1 MKITGCRK
9 KTMAKPT
16 YEELE
21 NKVRVL
27 ELRVG
32 HLHLLEKELRSLEAQ
47 FSLVE
52 KQLRQRQ
59 RMDSLGT
66 LAQGVAHDFN
76 NILSGIM
83 AYLNLLSLADDNFSP
98 SQKAY
103 VQNIVNSVKRGA
115 ATVKQFQNLSNRAVS
130 PKENIDIYTVAQE
143 VFLLLEKTTD
153 KLIEKRLD
161 IEKDRVFVCADI
173 NEIHQVFMNLATNAV
188 HAIEAKGLKK
198 GDRIRLS
205 VNAETRKS
213 ADLQYLPRGEYYEFL
228 FEDTGIGMPEAVLEK
243 AFDPLFTTKT
253 GPENTGQGLGLAMV
267 KDIITKRHEGH
278 IEVDSS
284 PGRGTVFHIF
294 LPKAD
299 DACGLEEPP
308 AVIQGGSETIL
319 IVDDDPSVRESLQRA
334 LEDFGYR
341 IIPAGDGEEGLARFK
356 ENAGTV
362 NLVLLDMIMPK
373 MPGRELL
380 KQMLKIDP
388 DVKVIISSGHDEGHF
403 EDPIIKSAKNYLKK
417 PFEITVL
424 EKAIRQVLDQK
435 GCSA

>member
-27 ELRVG
+27 ELRVD
-32 HLHLLEKELRSLEAQ
+32 HLHVLEKELRSLEAQ

-98 SQKAY
+98 SQKTY
-103 VQNIVNSVKRGA
+103 VRNIVNSVKRGA
-115 ATVKQFQNLSNRAVS
+115 ATVKQFQNLSNHVVS

-143 VFLLLEKTTD
+143 VFVLLEKTTD

-198 GDRIRLS
+198 GDFIRLS
-205 VNAETRKS
+205 VHAETRKS
-213 ADLQYLPRGEYYEFL
+213 SEREYYEIL
-228 FEDTGIGMPEAVLEK
+228 FEDTGIGMPEHVLEK

-284 PGRGTVFHIF
+284 PGRGTAFHIF

-308 AVIQGGSETIL
+308 AVIQGGTETIL
-319 IVDDDPSVRESLQRA
+319 IVDDDLSVRESLQRA

-341 IIPAGDGEEGLARFK
+341 ILLAGDGEEGLARFK
-356 ENAGTV
+356 ENARAV

-380 KQMLKIDP
+380 KRMLKIDP

-403 EDPIIKSAKNYLKK
+403 EDPILKSAKDYLKK
-417 PFEITVL
+417 PFEINAL

-435 GCSA
+435 GCPA

>member
-1 MKITGCRK
+1 MKITGYRK
-9 KTMAKPT
+9 ETMAKPT

-21 NKVRVL
+21 NKVRAL
-27 ELRVG
+27 EQRVG
-32 HLHLLEKELRSLEAQ
+32 QLHLLEKELRSFQAQ

-83 AYLNLLSLADDNFSP
+83 AYLNILSLTDDNFSP

-103 VQNIVNSVKRGA
+103 IQNIVNSVKRGA
-115 ATVKQFQNLSNRAVS
+115 ATVKQFQNLSNRTVS
-130 PKENIDIYTVAQE
+130 PKENIDINTVAQE

-161 IEKDRVFVCADI
+161 IEKGRVFVCADI

-205 VNAETRKS
+205 VNAKTRKRS
-213 ADLQYLPRGEYYEFL
+213 EREYYEFL
-228 FEDTGIGMPEAVLEK
+228 FEDTGIGMPEDVLEK

-284 PGRGTVFHIF
+284 LGRGTVFHIF

-319 IVDDDPSVRESLQRA
+319 IVDDDLSVRESLQRA

-356 ENAGTV
+356 ENAGDV
-362 NLVLLDMIMPK
+362 NIVLLDMIMPK

-380 KQMLKIDP
+380 KQLLEIKP

-403 EDPIIKSAKNYLKK
+403 DDPILRSAKGYLKK
-417 PFEITVL
+417 PFEIKVL
-424 EKAIRQVLDQK
+424 EKAIRRVLDQK
-435 GCSA
+435 GCPA

>member
-1 MKITGCRK
+1 MK
-9 KTMAKPT
+9 KPT

-21 NKVRVL
+21 NKIRVL
-27 ELRVG
+27 DQKIG
-32 HLHLLEKELRSLEAQ
+32 HISLLEKELQSLELQ
-47 FSLVE
+47 FVLVE

-83 AYLNLLSLADDNFSP
+83 AYLNILSLTDDNFSP
-98 SQKAY
+98 SQKTY
-103 VQNIVNSVKRGA
+103 IQNIVNSVKRGA
-115 ATVKQFQNLSNRAVS
+115 ATVKKFQNLSNRTVS

-153 KLIEKRLD
+153 KLIEKKLD
-161 IEKDRVFVCADI
+161 LEKGRVFVCADV

-188 HAIEAKGLKK
+188 HAIEEKGLKK
-198 GDRIRLS
+198 GDYIRLS
-205 VNAETRKS
+205 VSPKIRKGS
-213 ADLQYLPRGEYYEFL
+213 ELKHLSEVEYHEFL
-228 FEDTGIGMPEAVLEK
+228 FEDTGAGMPEDVLEK

-253 GPENTGQGLGLAMV
+253 KPENPGQGLGLAMV
-267 KDIITKRHEGH
+267 KDIVTKRHDGH
-278 IEVDSS
+278 IEVDST
-284 PGRGTVFHIF
+284 PGRGTVFHLF

-299 DACGLEEPP
+299 DACGLEELP

-319 IVDDDPSVRESLQRA
+319 IVDDDASVRESLQRA

-356 ENAGTV
+356 ENAGAV

-380 KQMLKIDP
+380 RQLLEIKP

-403 EDPIIKSAKNYLKK
+403 DDPILKSAKGYLKK

-424 EKAIRQVLDQK
+424 EKTIRRILDHK
-435 GCSA
+435 GCPA